1 MSVLKNGLP
10 KLDSWKGFP
19 TSVRN
24 FQVNVWNA
32 HQCYK
37 FPVFFT
43 CSGNVAPCPEKNFF
57 FGSGSWASSYRRPW
71 TPAQPPPVE
80 PTPPLTLLPPPGLSV
95 ARPWGCH
102 ADPAVW
108 RRRHGAPRQ
117 PQEDVVPGCR
127 HGLPGP
133 LVLSTAARSL
143 RAPAPNF
150 PSGIH
155 YVREPVRVVGMARHV
170 RVLCGAGWMDGGL
183 ECAFEDI
190 LLRDRASPGFA
201 GPPCP

>member
-43 CSGNVAPCPEKNFF
+43 CSGNVAPCQKKAKKFF

-143 RAPAPNF
+143 RAPRAQLPPRN
-150 PSGIH
+150 P
-155 YVREPVRVVGMARHV
+155 
-170 RVLCGAGWMDGGL
+170 LCPRTCQGRRYGPPRQGSLRCGMDGWRSGMR
-183 ECAFEDI
+183 I
-190 LLRDRASPGFA
+190 
-201 GPPCP
+201 